1 MSEKQK
7 QNHSQ
12 SQNVRPAIGL
22 LTRNVANWVYQLPW
36 LGVVDVAQKHGVN
49 LICFSG
55 GALDAPL
62 EFEDQANVL
71 YDLINVE
78 RFDGIIIPSGGLA
91 TFIDPKEM
99 MAFRRR
105 YLDIPLADAENYS
118 NQHDL
123 IEIVRPVPIVDSDN
137 HSNQPVLVGTVR
149 YLMDH
154 LIERHG
160 YRRIAFIRGPK
171 GHEAAQRRYQDYIE
185 TLAEYNLPFDPNLV
199 VKPDMGW
206 LEKTEIQ
213 HFLDRRDLLRQ
224 VDFEAA
230 VGANDERAQIMLEE
244 LQARGIRVPSD
255 IAVVGIDNQPES
267 RALTPPLTTV
277 QSPLYEIGQKLA
289 ETLLARLRGKPASKE
304 VILLSKMVV
313 RRSCGCL
320 PTTVAQASV
329 RQKVLDKDLKDE
341 PFKAVLDGQR
351 TEIVEEIVQMVETSA
366 REVASGWVEML
377 LEALTNDLPD
387 DLLSSS
393 TRPAD
398 TFISALERVLYQVI
412 ELGDDIAPWQNA
424 ISVLRRRLLPYLPN
438 KAAVIWLDDLWA
450 QARALISEMTE
461 WAATKQRQ
469 VTEQQTAT
477 LREIG
482 SALITT
488 FDVAELMEV
497 LAQQLPRLDIPSC
510 YLSLYEN
517 PKAPTEWSRLMLA
530 YNEMGRIDLG
540 VEGRRFSSTH
550 LVPNGMLPQNRRY
563 SMVVQPLY
571 FREAQ
576 LGFVLFEMGPRDGSI
591 YEVLSRQISS
601 ALKGALLVQQAEAAS
616 QAKSQFLANM
626 SHEIRTPLNAI
637 VGFTQIMLHQSQN
650 LVLPREFQQFLN
662 NVKLSGQNLAELIN
676 NILDLSKIEANKM
689 SVSEEDFN
697 LKLLIQGIY
706 HINKAQALNK
716 NLSFSYDI
724 APDLP
729 LTIRSDRTKLNQI
742 LMNLVSN
749 ALKFTRAGN
758 SVQIKAMKQNDCLLL
773 QVIDEGIGIPLARQQ
788 AIFEAFEQVDASTT
802 RHFGGTGLGLAIT
815 KSMVELLQG
824 EITVESS
831 PGQGST
837 FSVRIPLIESA
848 APIIA
853 PVDIDF
859 HQFNFAQDNV
869 ILLVEDN
876 VMNQDMLRALFHS
889 LNLELHIADNGKMGV
904 EQALALK
911 PDLVLMDMHMPQ
923 MDGLT
928 AIKQIRDQPVGSD
941 IPLVI
946 LSADTLAEG
955 RQAAKNAGISDYLT
969 KPLDFGKLF
978 PVLVRY
984 LRQDQTKET
993 PPMKATLL
1001 PELPTALEKQLL
1013 AAFIELSHLSILDGE
1028 QVVDRVANLLALCQ
1042 GFDSPYPAILLR
1054 IEDAVFNGD
1063 ERQFK
1068 RLIQEVLGG

>member
-1 MSEKQK
+1 MGERQK
-7 QNHSQ
+7 PPPSQ
-12 SQNVRPAIGL
+12 PQNVRQTIGFF
-22 LTRNVANWVYQLPW
+22 TRNVDDWVYQLTW
-36 LGVVDVAQKHGVN
+36 LGVVDVAQEKNIN
-49 LICFSG
+49 LICFPG
-55 GALDAPL
+55 GAIRSPYG
-62 EFEDQANVL
+62 FETQANIL
-71 YDLINVE
+71 YELVDIDQLDGLIITPAN
-78 RFDGIIIPSGGLA
+78 IGL
-91 TFIDPKEM
+91 FIDQDEIADFIRRYWAVPLVLTKPKE
-99 MAFRRR
+99 ATTESERGQPIKLTFRFGVE
-105 YLDIPLADAENYS
+105 PG
-118 NQHDL
+118 QL
-123 IEIVRPVPIVDSDN
+123 IE
-137 HSNQPVLVGTVR
+137 
-149 YLMDH
+149 H

-160 YRRIAFIRGPK
+160 YRRIVFIRGPENHW
-171 GHEAAQRRYQDYIE
+171 GANDRYQDYIK
-185 TLAEYNLPFDPNLV
+185 TLAKYNLPFDPNLV
-199 VKPDMGW
+199 VRSDVGW
-206 LEKTEIQ
+206 LDKTEIRR
-213 HFLDRRDLLRQ
+213 FLNQRNLPEQL
-224 VDFEAA
+224 DFEAV
-230 VGANDERAQIMLEE
+230 VGANDERALIMLEE
-244 LQARGIRVPSD
+244 LQARGVRVPD
-255 IAVVGIDNQPES
+255 DVAVVGIDNRPES
-267 RALTPPLTTV
+267 RVVIPPLTTM
-277 QSPLYEIGQKLA
+277 QSPLYEQGQKLA
-289 ETLLARLRGKPASKE
+289 ETLLAHWQDEAVSGEMTLPAKL
-304 VILLSKMVV
+304 VL
-313 RRSCGCL
+313 RRSCGCW
-320 PTTVAQASV
+320 PTIVEQATG
-329 RQKVLDKDLKDE
+329 RQVMPDKKIKKGEAFGTVLDKCRNE
-341 PFKAVLDGQR
+341 IVS
-351 TEIVEEIVQMVETSA
+351 EIVEAVGPSA
-366 REVASGWVEML
+366 QDGVFGWAEEL
-377 LEALTNDLPD
+377 LEALISELN
-387 DLLSSS
+387 SSKTTS
-393 TRPAD
+393 SIEVKAI
-398 TFISALERVLYQVI
+398 FILVLERILYQVATAGKEI
-412 ELGDDIAPWQNA
+412 TPWQNV
-424 ISVLRRRLLPYLPN
+424 ISVLRRYLLPYL
-438 KAAVIWLDDLWA
+438 DDRETLLQIETLWG
-450 QARALISEMTE
+450 QARALINEIAG
-461 WAATKQRQ
+461 WAAANQRQ
-469 VTEQQTAT
+469 IAEQQTAT
-477 LREIG
+477 FREIG

-497 LAQQLPRLDIPSC
+497 LAQQLPRLNIPSC
-510 YLSLYEN
+510 YLSLYED

-540 VEGRRFSSTH
+540 VEGRRFPSIH

-571 FREAQ
+571 FREDQ

-591 YEVLSRQISS
+591 YQTLSQQISS

-729 LTIRSDRTKLNQI
+729 LTIHSDRTKLNQI

-758 SVQIKAMKQNDCLLL
+758 SVQLKAMKENDCLLL